1 MSADSQLLRI
11 VDDGDIVEARFAVDT
26 IIDEAC
32 IRDIGDQLQAAVRDR
47 QEPNCL
53 VNFDGVQ
60 HLSSAALGMLI
71 DLNSTVQECNGRLAL
86 AGIDGT
92 ISEVFKITK
101 LDRVFAIHDT
111 AAEARADLR

>member
-1 MSADSQLLRI
+1 MSADSHLLRI
-11 VDDGDIVEARFAVDT
+11 VVDGDIVEAGFAVDT

-32 IRDIGDQLQAAVRDR
+32 IREIGDELQAAVRER
-47 QEPNCL
+47 QEPRCL
-53 VNFDGVQ
+53 VNFSGVR

-71 DLNSTVQECNGRLAL
+71 DLNSTVQELDGRLAL
-86 AGIDGT
+86 AEIDGT
-92 ISEVFKITK
+92 IAEVFKITK